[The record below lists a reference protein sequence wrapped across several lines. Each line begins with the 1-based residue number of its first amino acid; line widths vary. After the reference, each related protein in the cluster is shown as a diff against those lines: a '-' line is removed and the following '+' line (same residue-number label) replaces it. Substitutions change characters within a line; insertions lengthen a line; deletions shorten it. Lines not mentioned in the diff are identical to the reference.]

1 MSQQC
6 KIPLPKAILNGF
18 CIVTVKVLNS
28 YKMEISLYQIMFILG
43 NAARIYAVYR
53 IFGMFYEEQKRKKG
67 YLNFVVYAC
76 CFLFITL
83 GAFVNN
89 PSPLMAGG
97 RMGYYTTDIHA
108 SDMGTPLMYII
119 EFIGILALT
128 FFYERNIWKNSLI
141 SVGVFAVFRGAEVA
155 VFQYLNETN
164 RIEAHQI
171 GEVALFRLVM
181 SGLLIYAI
189 AFTLVGIQS
198 IRKGVRK
205 TFFYCVFVLLAPCGI
220 GWFLFQILMTAF
232 YQVPMYNKKM
242 ILLFGAW
249 LWFFWLYDFI
259 VRSLS
264 DAYEKLLLK
273 KENQYYASQ
282 LKNMEQSTAAW
293 KKLRHDL
300 KNHFIVLKGML
311 DLGEEEQAKI
321 YLDDFIQNEFG
332 NKQEVQSG
340 NTAIDSILNY
350 KKLEAEQY
358 SVMLDLDVQIPE
370 RLAVSSQAMSVILGN
385 AIDNA
390 IEAAKETEERC
401 VSVIL
406 QYTKGRLLIQISN
419 PYSKEL
425 QKETSGEYLTGK
437 AEKENHG
444 FGLKS
449 IKDVVEKNGGV
460 MNIEEKEGRFILT
473 ILLHGNVFAKSS

>member
-1 MSQQC
+1 
-6 KIPLPKAILNGF
+6 
-18 CIVTVKVLNS
+18 
-28 YKMEISLYQIMFILG
+28 MEISLYQIMFILG
-43 NAARIYAVYR
+43 NAARTYAVYR
-53 IFGMFYEEQKRKKG
+53 IFGMVYEEQNRKKG

-76 CFLFITL
+76 CFLFVTL
-83 GAFVNN
+83 SAFVNN

-128 FFYERNIWKNSLI
+128 FFYERNIWKNSLT
-141 SVGVFAVFRGAEVA
+141 SVGVFAVFRGAEVV

-189 AFTLVGIQS
+189 AFTLVGIQN

-220 GWFLFQILMTAF
+220 GWFLFQILMTVF

-242 ILLFGAW
+242 ILMFGAC

-264 DAYEKLLLK
+264 DAYEIILLK
-273 KENQYYASQ
+273 KENQYYESQ

-311 DLGEEEQAKI
+311 DLGEEEEAKT

-350 KKLEAEQY
+350 KMLEAEQH

-370 RLAVSSQAMSVILGN
+370 QLAVSSQAMSVILGN

-390 IEAAKETEERC
+390 IEAAKETEERR
-401 VSVIL
+401 VSAIL
-406 QYTKGRLLIQISN
+406 QYTKGRLLIQIRN
-419 PYSKEL
+419 PYSGEL
-425 QKETSGEYLTGK
+425 HLGTSGEYLTKK

-449 IKDVVEKNGGV
+449 IKDVVEKSGGV
-460 MNIEEKEGRFILT
+460 MNIEAKEGRFILT
-473 ILLHGNVFAKSS
+473 ILLYGNVFAKS

>member
-1 MSQQC
+1 
-6 KIPLPKAILNGF
+6 
-18 CIVTVKVLNS
+18 
-28 YKMEISLYQIMFILG
+28 MEISLYQIMFILG
-43 NAARIYAVYR
+43 NAARTYAVYR
-53 IFGMFYEEQKRKKG
+53 IFGMVYEEQNRKKG

-76 CFLFITL
+76 CFLFVTL
-83 GAFVNN
+83 SAFVNN

-128 FFYERNIWKNSLI
+128 FFYERNIWKNSLT
-141 SVGVFAVFRGAEVA
+141 SVGVFAVFRGAEVV

-189 AFTLVGIQS
+189 AFTLVGIQN

-220 GWFLFQILMTAF
+220 GWFLFQILMTVF

-242 ILLFGAW
+242 ILMFGAC

-264 DAYEKLLLK
+264 DAYEKILLK
-273 KENQYYASQ
+273 KENQYYESQ

-311 DLGEEEQAKI
+311 DLGEEEEAKT

-350 KKLEAEQY
+350 KMLEAEQH

-370 RLAVSSQAMSVILGN
+370 QLAVSSQAMSVILGN

-390 IEAAKETEERC
+390 IEAAEETEERR
-401 VSVIL
+401 VSVIVL
-406 QYTKGRLLIQISN
+406 YTKGRLLIQISN
-419 PYSKEL
+419 PYSGEL
-425 QKETSGEYLTGK
+425 HLGTSGEYLTKK

-449 IKDVVEKNGGV
+449 IKDVVEKSGGV
-460 MNIEEKEGRFILT
+460 MNIEAKEGRFILT
-473 ILLHGNVFAKSS
+473 ILLYGNVFAKS

>member
-1 MSQQC
+1 MQNPIDEGNF
-6 KIPLPKAILNGF
+6 KWILHRDCEG
-18 CIVTVKVLNS
+18 TEQLR
-28 YKMEISLYQIMFILG
+28 MEISLYQIMFILG
-43 NAARIYAVYR
+43 NAARTYTVYR
-53 IFGMFYEEQKRKKG
+53 ILGIFYEEQNRKKG
-67 YLNFVVYAC
+67 YLNFVVYTC
-76 CFLFITL
+76 CFLLTTL

-89 PSPLMAGG
+89 PSPLMTGG

-108 SDMGTPLMYII
+108 SDTGTPLMYMI

-128 FFYERNIWKNSLI
+128 FFYERKIWKNSLT
-141 SVGVFAVFRGAEVA
+141 SVGVFAVFRGAEA
-155 VFQYLNETN
+155 SAFQYLNETN
-164 RIEAHQI
+164 RIVAHQI
-171 GEVALFRLVM
+171 GEVALFRVVM
-181 SGLLIYAI
+181 SVLLIYAI
-189 AFTLVGIQS
+189 VFTLVGIQN

-220 GWFLFQILMTAF
+220 GWFLFQILITAF
-232 YQVPMYNKKM
+232 YQVSMYYNKKM
-242 ILLFGAW
+242 ILLFGAC

-264 DAYEKLLLK
+264 DAYEKILLK
-273 KENQYYASQ
+273 KENQYYESQ
-282 LKNMEQSTAAW
+282 LKNMEQSTVAW

-311 DLGEEEQAKI
+311 DSGEEEQAKT
-321 YLDDFIQNEFG
+321 YLDNFIQNEFG

-350 KKLEAEQY
+350 KMLEAEQH

-370 RLAVSSQAMSVILGN
+370 QLAVSSQAMSVILGN

-390 IEAAKETEERC
+390 IEAARETEERR

-419 PYSKEL
+419 PYSGEL
-425 QKETSGEYLTGK
+425 HLGTSGEYLTGK
-437 AEKENHG
+437 TEKEDHG

-449 IKDVVEKNGGV
+449 IKDVVEKSGGV
-460 MNIEEKEGRFILT
+460 MNIEEKEGRFTLT
-473 ILLHGNVFAKSS
+473 ILLYGNAFAKS

>member
-1 MSQQC
+1 
-6 KIPLPKAILNGF
+6 
-18 CIVTVKVLNS
+18 
-28 YKMEISLYQIMFILG
+28 MEISLYQIMFILG
-43 NAARIYAVYR
+43 NAARTYAVYR
-53 IFGMFYEEQKRKKG
+53 IF
-67 YLNFVVYAC
+67 VVYVC

-83 GAFVNN
+83 SAFVNN

-108 SDMGTPLMYII
+108 SDTGTPLMYII

-128 FFYERNIWKNSLI
+128 FFYERNIWKNSLT
-141 SVGVFAVFRGAEVA
+141 SVGVFVVFRGAEVV

-164 RIEAHQI
+164 RIEARQI

-181 SGLLIYAI
+181 SVLLIYAI
-189 AFTLVGIQS
+189 AFTLVGIQN
-198 IRKGVRK
+198 IRKGVRQ

-220 GWFLFQILMTAF
+220 GCFLFQILMTIF
-232 YQVPMYNKKM
+232 YQVPMYNKEEEEAFLNQIPWYCMEERKM
-242 ILLFGAW
+242 ILIFGAC

-264 DAYEKLLLK
+264 DVYEKILLK
-273 KENQYYASQ
+273 KENQYYESQ
-282 LKNMEQSTAAW
+282 LKNMEQSTVAW

-350 KKLEAEQY
+350 KMLEAEQH
-358 SVMLDLDVQIPE
+358 SVILDLDVQIPE
-370 RLAVSSQAMSVILGN
+370 QLAVSSQAMSVILGN

-390 IEAAKETEERC
+390 IEAAEETEERR
-401 VSVIL
+401 VSVIVL
-406 QYTKGRLLIQISN
+406 YTKGRLLIQISN
-419 PYSKEL
+419 PYSGEL
-425 QKETSGEYLTGK
+425 HLGTSGEYLTKK

-449 IKDVVEKNGGV
+449 IKDVVEKSGGV
-460 MNIEEKEGRFILT
+460 MNIEAKEGRFILT
-473 ILLHGNVFAKSS
+473 ILLYGNVFAKSS

>member
-1 MSQQC
+1 
-6 KIPLPKAILNGF
+6 
-18 CIVTVKVLNS
+18 
-28 YKMEISLYQIMFILG
+28 
-43 NAARIYAVYR
+43 
-53 IFGMFYEEQKRKKG
+53 
-67 YLNFVVYAC
+67 
-76 CFLFITL
+76 
-83 GAFVNN
+83 
-89 PSPLMAGG
+89 
-97 RMGYYTTDIHA
+97 MGYYTTDIHA

-181 SGLLIYAI
+181 SVLLIYAI
-189 AFTLVGIQS
+189 AFTLVGIQN

-220 GWFLFQILMTAF
+220 GWFLFQILMTVF

-242 ILLFGAW
+242 ILLFGAC

-264 DAYEKLLLK
+264 DAYEKILLK
-273 KENQYYASQ
+273 KENQYYESQ

-311 DLGEEEQAKI
+311 DL
-321 YLDDFIQNEFG
+321 
-332 NKQEVQSG
+332 
-340 NTAIDSILNY
+340 
-350 KKLEAEQY
+350 
-358 SVMLDLDVQIPE
+358 DVQIPE
-370 RLAVSSQAMSVILGN
+370 QLAVSSQAMSFHACDKTVRWTVLSVILGN

-390 IEAAKETEERC
+390 IEAAKETEERR

-419 PYSKEL
+419 PYSGEL
-425 QKETSGEYLTGK
+425 HLGTSGEYLTKK

-449 IKDVVEKNGGV
+449 IRDVVEKSGGV
-460 MNIEEKEGRFILT
+460 MNIEAKEGRFILT
-473 ILLHGNVFAKSS
+473 ILLYGNVFAKS

>member
-1 MSQQC
+1 
-6 KIPLPKAILNGF
+6 
-18 CIVTVKVLNS
+18 
-28 YKMEISLYQIMFILG
+28 MEISLYQIMFILG
-43 NAARIYAVYR
+43 NAVSIYAVYR
-53 IFGMFYEEQKRKKG
+53 IFGMFYEEQNRKKG

-83 GAFVNN
+83 SAFVNN

-108 SDMGTPLMYII
+108 SDTGTPLMYII

-128 FFYERNIWKNSLI
+128 FFYERNIWKNSLT
-141 SVGVFAVFRGAEVA
+141 SVGVFVVFRGAEVV

-189 AFTLVGIQS
+189 AFTLVGIQN

-220 GWFLFQILMTAF
+220 GWFLFQILMTIF

-242 ILLFGAW
+242 ILMFGAC

-264 DAYEKLLLK
+264 DAYEKILLK
-273 KENQYYASQ
+273 KENQYYESQ

-350 KKLEAEQY
+350 KMLEAEQH

-370 RLAVSSQAMSVILGN
+370 QLAVSSQAMSVILGN

-401 VSVIL
+401 ISAIL

-419 PYSKEL
+419 PYSGEL
-425 QKETSGEYLTGK
+425 HLGTSGEYLTK
-437 AEKENHG
+437 KVEKENHG

-449 IKDVVEKNGGV
+449 IRDVVEKSGGV
-460 MNIEEKEGRFILT
+460 MNIEAKEGEFILT
-473 ILLHGNVFAKSS
+473 ILLYGNVFAKS

>member
-1 MSQQC
+1 
-6 KIPLPKAILNGF
+6 
-18 CIVTVKVLNS
+18 
-28 YKMEISLYQIMFILG
+28 MEISLYQIMFILG
-43 NAARIYAVYR
+43 NAARTYAVYR
-53 IFGMFYEEQKRKKG
+53 IFGMFYEEQNRKKG

-83 GAFVNN
+83 SAFVNN

-108 SDMGTPLMYII
+108 SDTGTPLMYVI

-128 FFYERNIWKNSLI
+128 FFYERNIWKNSLT
-141 SVGVFAVFRGAEVA
+141 SVGVFVVFRGAEVA

-181 SGLLIYAI
+181 SVLLIYAI
-189 AFTLVGIQS
+189 AFTLVGIQN
-198 IRKGVRK
+198 IRKGVRQ

-220 GWFLFQILMTAF
+220 GCFLFQILMTIF

-242 ILLFGAW
+242 ILMFGAC

-264 DAYEKLLLK
+264 DAYEKILLK
-273 KENQYYASQ
+273 KENQYYESQ

-350 KKLEAEQY
+350 KMLEAEQH

-370 RLAVSSQAMSVILGN
+370 QLAVSSQAMSVILGN

-419 PYSKEL
+419 PYSGEL
-425 QKETSGEYLTGK
+425 HLGTSGEYLTKK

-449 IKDVVEKNGGV
+449 IRDVVEKSGGV
-460 MNIEEKEGRFILT
+460 MNIEAKEGRFILT
-473 ILLHGNVFAKSS
+473 ILLYGNVFAKS

>member
-1 MSQQC
+1 
-6 KIPLPKAILNGF
+6 
-18 CIVTVKVLNS
+18 
-28 YKMEISLYQIMFILG
+28 MEISLYQIMFILG
-43 NAARIYAVYR
+43 NAARTYAVYR
-53 IFGMFYEEQKRKKG
+53 IFGMVYEEQNRKKG

-76 CFLFITL
+76 CFLFVTL
-83 GAFVNN
+83 SAFVNN

-128 FFYERNIWKNSLI
+128 FFYERNIWKNSLT
-141 SVGVFAVFRGAEVA
+141 SVGVFAVFRGAEVV

-189 AFTLVGIQS
+189 AFTLVGIQN

-220 GWFLFQILMTAF
+220 GWFLFQILMTVF

-242 ILLFGAW
+242 ILMFGAC

-264 DAYEKLLLK
+264 DAYEKILLK
-273 KENQYYASQ
+273 KENQYYESQ

-311 DLGEEEQAKI
+311 DLGEEEEAKT

-350 KKLEAEQY
+350 KMLEAEQH

-370 RLAVSSQAMSVILGN
+370 QLAVSSQAMSVILGN

-390 IEAAKETEERC
+390 IEAAKETEERR
-401 VSVIL
+401 VSAIL
-406 QYTKGRLLIQISN
+406 QYTKGRLLIQIRN
-419 PYSKEL
+419 PYSGEL
-425 QKETSGEYLTGK
+425 HLGTSGEYLTKK

-449 IKDVVEKNGGV
+449 IKDVVEKSGGV
-460 MNIEEKEGRFILT
+460 MNIEAKEGRFILT
-473 ILLHGNVFAKSS
+473 ILLYGNVFAKS

>member
-1 MSQQC
+1 MS
-6 KIPLPKAILNGF
+6 
-18 CIVTVKVLNS
+18 
-28 YKMEISLYQIMFILG
+28 YM
-43 NAARIYAVYR
+43 RAV
-53 IFGMFYEEQKRKKG
+53 
-67 YLNFVVYAC
+67 
-76 CFLFITL
+76 FLFITL

-273 KENQYYASQ
+273 KENQYYESQ

>member
-1 MSQQC
+1 
-6 KIPLPKAILNGF
+6 
-18 CIVTVKVLNS
+18 
-28 YKMEISLYQIMFILG
+28 MEISLYQIMFILG
-43 NAARIYAVYR
+43 NAVRIYAVYR
-53 IFGMFYEEQKRKKG
+53 IFGMFYEEQNRKKG

-83 GAFVNN
+83 SAFVNN

-108 SDMGTPLMYII
+108 SDTGTPLMYII

-128 FFYERNIWKNSLI
+128 FFYERNIWKNSLT
-141 SVGVFAVFRGAEVA
+141 SVGVFVVFRGAEVV

-189 AFTLVGIQS
+189 AFTLVGIQN

-220 GWFLFQILMTAF
+220 GWFLFQILMTIF

-242 ILLFGAW
+242 ILMFGAC

-264 DAYEKLLLK
+264 DAYEKILLK
-273 KENQYYASQ
+273 KENQYYESQ

-350 KKLEAEQY
+350 KMLEAEQH

-370 RLAVSSQAMSVILGN
+370 QLAVSSQAMSVILGN

-401 VSVIL
+401 ISAIL

-419 PYSKEL
+419 PYSGEL
-425 QKETSGEYLTGK
+425 HLGTSGEYLTK
-437 AEKENHG
+437 KVEKENHG

-449 IKDVVEKNGGV
+449 IRDVVEKSGGV
-460 MNIEEKEGRFILT
+460 MNIEAKEGEFILT
-473 ILLHGNVFAKSS
+473 ILLYGNVFAKS

>member
-1 MSQQC
+1 
-6 KIPLPKAILNGF
+6 
-18 CIVTVKVLNS
+18 
-28 YKMEISLYQIMFILG
+28 MEISLYQIMFILG
-43 NAARIYAVYR
+43 NAVRIYAVYR
-53 IFGMFYEEQKRKKG
+53 IFGMFYEEQNRKKG

-83 GAFVNN
+83 SAFVNN

-108 SDMGTPLMYII
+108 SDTGTPLMYII

-128 FFYERNIWKNSLI
+128 FFYERNIWKNSLT
-141 SVGVFAVFRGAEVA
+141 SVGVFVVFRGAEVV

-189 AFTLVGIQS
+189 AFTLVGIQN

-220 GWFLFQILMTAF
+220 GWFLFQILMTIF

-242 ILLFGAW
+242 ILMFGAC

-264 DAYEKLLLK
+264 DAYEKILLK
-273 KENQYYASQ
+273 KENQYYESQ

-350 KKLEAEQY
+350 KMLEAEQH

-370 RLAVSSQAMSVILGN
+370 QLAVSSQAMSVILGN

-401 VSVIL
+401 ISAIL

-419 PYSKEL
+419 PYSGEL
-425 QKETSGEYLTGK
+425 HLGTSGEYLTK
-437 AEKENHG
+437 KVEKENHG

-449 IKDVVEKNGGV
+449 IRDVVEKSGGV
-460 MNIEEKEGRFILT
+460 MNIEAKEGEFILT
-473 ILLHGNVFAKSS
+473 ILLYENVFAKS

>member
-1 MSQQC
+1 
-6 KIPLPKAILNGF
+6 
-18 CIVTVKVLNS
+18 
-28 YKMEISLYQIMFILG
+28 MEISLYQIMFILG
-43 NAARIYAVYR
+43 NAARIYAVCR
-53 IFGMFYEEQKRKKG
+53 IFGMFYEEQNRKKG

-155 VFQYLNETN
+155 VFQYLNGTN
-164 RIEAHQI
+164 RIETHQI

-242 ILLFGAW
+242 ILLFGAC

-264 DAYEKLLLK
+264 DAYEKILLK
-273 KENQYYASQ
+273 KENQYYESQ

-311 DLGEEEQAKI
+311 DLGEEEQAKT

-332 NKQEVQSG
+332 NKREVQSG

-350 KKLEAEQY
+350 KMLEAGQH

-425 QKETSGEYLTGK
+425 QTGTSGEYLTQK

-473 ILLHGNVFAKSS
+473 ILLYGNVFAKSS

>member
-1 MSQQC
+1 
-6 KIPLPKAILNGF
+6 
-18 CIVTVKVLNS
+18 
-28 YKMEISLYQIMFILG
+28 MEISLYQIMFILG
-43 NAARIYAVYR
+43 NAARTYAVYR
-53 IFGMFYEEQKRKKG
+53 IFGMFYEEQNRKKG

-83 GAFVNN
+83 SAFVNN

-108 SDMGTPLMYII
+108 SDTGTPLMYII

-128 FFYERNIWKNSLI
+128 FFYERNIWKNSLT
-141 SVGVFAVFRGAEVA
+141 SVGVFVVFRGAEVV

-164 RIEAHQI
+164 RIEARQI

-181 SGLLIYAI
+181 SVLLIYAI
-189 AFTLVGIQS
+189 AFTLVGIQN
-198 IRKGVRK
+198 IRKGVRQ

-220 GWFLFQILMTAF
+220 GCFLFQILMTIF
-232 YQVPMYNKKM
+232 YQVPMYNKEEEEAFLNQIPWYCMEERKM
-242 ILLFGAW
+242 ILIFGAC

-264 DAYEKLLLK
+264 DVYEKILLK
-273 KENQYYASQ
+273 KENQYYESQ
-282 LKNMEQSTAAW
+282 LKNMEQSTVAW

-350 KKLEAEQY
+350 KMLEAEQH
-358 SVMLDLDVQIPE
+358 SVILDLDVQIPE
-370 RLAVSSQAMSVILGN
+370 QLAVSSQAMSVILGN

-390 IEAAKETEERC
+390 IEAAEETEERR
-401 VSVIL
+401 VSVIVL
-406 QYTKGRLLIQISN
+406 YTKGRLLIQISN
-419 PYSKEL
+419 PYSGEL
-425 QKETSGEYLTGK
+425 HLGTSGEYLTKK

-449 IKDVVEKNGGV
+449 IKDVVEKSGGV
-460 MNIEEKEGRFILT
+460 MNIEAKEGRFILT
-473 ILLHGNVFAKSS
+473 ILLYGNVFAKSS

>member
-1 MSQQC
+1 
-6 KIPLPKAILNGF
+6 
-18 CIVTVKVLNS
+18 
-28 YKMEISLYQIMFILG
+28 MEISLYQIMFILG
-43 NAARIYAVYR
+43 NAVRIYAVYR
-53 IFGMFYEEQKRKKG
+53 IFGMFYEEQNRKKG

-108 SDMGTPLMYII
+108 SDTGTPLMYII

-128 FFYERNIWKNSLI
+128 FFYERNIWKNSLT
-141 SVGVFAVFRGAEVA
+141 SVGVFVVFRGAEVA
-155 VFQYLNETN
+155 VFQSLNETN

-181 SGLLIYAI
+181 SVLLIYAI
-189 AFTLVGIQS
+189 AFTLVGIQN

-242 ILLFGAW
+242 ILLFGAC

-264 DAYEKLLLK
+264 DAYEKILLK
-273 KENQYYASQ
+273 KENQYYESQ

-425 QKETSGEYLTGK
+425 QKGTSGEYLTGK

-473 ILLHGNVFAKSS
+473 ILLYGNVFAKSS

>member
-1 MSQQC
+1 
-6 KIPLPKAILNGF
+6 
-18 CIVTVKVLNS
+18 
-28 YKMEISLYQIMFILG
+28 MEISLYQIMFILG

-53 IFGMFYEEQKRKKG
+53 IFGMFYEEQNRKKG

-83 GAFVNN
+83 SAFVNN
-89 PSPLMAGG
+89 PSPLMTGG

-108 SDMGTPLMYII
+108 SDTGTPLMYII

-181 SGLLIYAI
+181 SVLLIYAI
-189 AFTLVGIQS
+189 AFTLVGIQN

-220 GWFLFQILMTAF
+220 GWFLFQILMTVF

-242 ILLFGAW
+242 ILLFGAC

-264 DAYEKLLLK
+264 DAYEK
-273 KENQYYASQ
+273 
-282 LKNMEQSTAAW
+282 
-293 KKLRHDL
+293 
-300 KNHFIVLKGML
+300 
-311 DLGEEEQAKI
+311 
-321 YLDDFIQNEFG
+321 
-332 NKQEVQSG
+332 
-340 NTAIDSILNY
+340 
-350 KKLEAEQY
+350 
-358 SVMLDLDVQIPE
+358 
-370 RLAVSSQAMSVILGN
+370 
-385 AIDNA
+385 
-390 IEAAKETEERC
+390 
-401 VSVIL
+401 
-406 QYTKGRLLIQISN
+406 
-419 PYSKEL
+419 
-425 QKETSGEYLTGK
+425 
-437 AEKENHG
+437 
-444 FGLKS
+444 
-449 IKDVVEKNGGV
+449 
-460 MNIEEKEGRFILT
+460 
-473 ILLHGNVFAKSS
+473 ILL

>member
-1 MSQQC
+1 
-6 KIPLPKAILNGF
+6 
-18 CIVTVKVLNS
+18 
-28 YKMEISLYQIMFILG
+28 MEISLYQIMFILG
-43 NAARIYAVYR
+43 NAARTYAVYR
-53 IFGMFYEEQKRKKG
+53 IFGMFYEEQNRKKG

-83 GAFVNN
+83 SAFVNN

-108 SDMGTPLMYII
+108 SDTGTPLMYII

-128 FFYERNIWKNSLI
+128 FFYERNIWKNSLT
-141 SVGVFAVFRGAEVA
+141 SVGVFVVFRGAEVA

-164 RIEAHQI
+164 RIEARQI

-181 SGLLIYAI
+181 SVLLIYAI
-189 AFTLVGIQS
+189 AFTLVGIQN
-198 IRKGVRK
+198 IRKGVRQ

-220 GWFLFQILMTAF
+220 GCFLFQILMTIF

-242 ILLFGAW
+242 ILMFGAC

-264 DAYEKLLLK
+264 DVYEKILLK
-273 KENQYYASQ
+273 KENQYYESQ
-282 LKNMEQSTAAW
+282 LKNMEQSTVAW

-350 KKLEAEQY
+350 KMLEAEQH
-358 SVMLDLDVQIPE
+358 SVILDLDVQIPE
-370 RLAVSSQAMSVILGN
+370 QLAVSSQAMSVILGN

-390 IEAAKETEERC
+390 IEAAEETEERR
-401 VSVIL
+401 VSVIVL
-406 QYTKGRLLIQISN
+406 YTKGRLLIQISN
-419 PYSKEL
+419 PYSGEL
-425 QKETSGEYLTGK
+425 HLGTSGEYLTQK

-449 IKDVVEKNGGV
+449 IRDVVEKSGGV
-460 MNIEEKEGRFILT
+460 MNIEAKEGRFILT
-473 ILLHGNVFAKSS
+473 ILLYGNVFAKS

>member
-1 MSQQC
+1 
-6 KIPLPKAILNGF
+6 
-18 CIVTVKVLNS
+18 
-28 YKMEISLYQIMFILG
+28 MEISLYQIMFILG
-43 NAARIYAVYR
+43 NAARTYAVYR
-53 IFGMFYEEQKRKKG
+53 IFGMFYEEQNRKKG

-83 GAFVNN
+83 SAFVNN

-108 SDMGTPLMYII
+108 SDTGTPLMYII

-128 FFYERNIWKNSLI
+128 FFYERNIWKNSLT
-141 SVGVFAVFRGAEVA
+141 SVGVFVVFRGAEVV

-164 RIEAHQI
+164 RIEARQI

-181 SGLLIYAI
+181 SVLLIYAI
-189 AFTLVGIQS
+189 AFTLVGIQN
-198 IRKGVRK
+198 IRKGVRQ

-220 GWFLFQILMTAF
+220 GCFLFQILMTIF

-242 ILLFGAW
+242 ILIFGAC

-264 DAYEKLLLK
+264 DVYEKILLK
-273 KENQYYASQ
+273 KENQYYESQ

-350 KKLEAEQY
+350 KMLEAEQH
-358 SVMLDLDVQIPE
+358 SVILDLDVQIPE
-370 RLAVSSQAMSVILGN
+370 QLAVSSQAMSVILGN

-390 IEAAKETEERC
+390 IEAAEETEERR
-401 VSVIL
+401 VSVIVL
-406 QYTKGRLLIQISN
+406 YTKGRLVIQISN
-419 PYSKEL
+419 PYSGEL
-425 QKETSGEYLTGK
+425 HLGTSGEYLTKK

-449 IKDVVEKNGGV
+449 IRDVVEKSGGV
-460 MNIEEKEGRFILT
+460 MNIEAKEGEFILT
-473 ILLHGNVFAKSS
+473 ILLYGNVFAKS